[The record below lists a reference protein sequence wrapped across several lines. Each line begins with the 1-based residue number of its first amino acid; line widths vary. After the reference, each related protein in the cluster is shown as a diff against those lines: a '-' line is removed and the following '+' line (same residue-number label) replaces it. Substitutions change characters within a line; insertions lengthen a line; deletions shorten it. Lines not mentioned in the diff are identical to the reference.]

1 MCVARN
7 MKAGNLLS
15 SVYRL
20 AFRLALVAGF
30 AAVAPS
36 AFAFPVD
43 TRAREA
49 YLVDYETGTVL
60 YDKNG
65 DVPMPPSSMSKLM
78 TTAMVFERLKEGSLS
93 FDDVFRVSQ
102 TAWRKG
108 GAASG
113 GSTMFL
119 APNSEVRVEDLLRGV
134 IIQSG
139 NDACIALA
147 ENLMGTEEAFASAM
161 NKKAKEIGLTGS
173 YFMNSTGLPDEGHVM
188 TPRDLAVLAKYLI
201 RYFPEYYSMY
211 AEKEFTH
218 NKIRQQNRNPLLYTM
233 TGADGLK
240 TGHTSAAG
248 YGLTASA
255 QRGDRRLILV
265 INGLKSM
272 QERADEANRL
282 MDWGFANFENR
293 TLFVAG
299 DAVSSADVW
308 LGEQE
313 VVPLAVAQDVRLTL
327 PRRASRNL
335 EMKAVFTGPV
345 PAPVQKG
352 QSIGTLRISGT
363 DMAQAI
369 EIPLVAAADVQKL
382 GLFGRIGAA
391 INHMLFGSA
400 HKDDGETVLTVS
412 VRS

>member
-1 MCVARN
+1 MSIVCNSTRKTSVLEAC
-7 MKAGNLLS
+7 LL
-15 SVYRL
+15 
-20 AFRLALVAGF
+20 A
-30 AAVAPS
+30 AAVAVTVVAAP
-36 AFAFPVD
+36 ATAMD
-43 TRAREA
+43 TKAREA
-49 YLVDYETGTVL
+49 YLIDFETGSVL

-65 DVPMPPSSMSKLM
+65 HVPMPPSSMSKLM
-78 TTAMVFERLKEGSLS
+78 TTVMVFERLREGSLS

-119 APNSEVRVEDLLRGV
+119 DPNSEVRVEDLLNGV

-139 NDACIALA
+139 NDACIVLA
-147 ENLMGTEEAFASAM
+147 ENLMGTEEGFADSM
-161 NKKAKEIGLTGS
+161 NKKAKEIGLSGS
-173 YFMNSTGLPDEGHVM
+173 NFVNSTGLPDEGHVM
-188 TPRDLAVLAKYLI
+188 TPHDLVTLSKYI
-201 RYFPEYYSMY
+201 IKTFPEYYTMYSM
-211 AEKEFTH
+211 KDFTY

-240 TGHTSAAG
+240 TGHTSIAG

-282 MDWGFANFENR
+282 MDWGFANFENK

-299 DAVSSADVW
+299 DTVSLADVW
-308 LGEQE
+308 LGEQQT
-313 VVPLAVAQDVRLTL
+313 VPLAVAEDVRLTL

-335 EMKAVFTGPV
+335 DMKAVFAGPV

-352 QSIGTLRISGT
+352 QPIGKLVISGT
-363 DMAQAI
+363 DMPQPV
-369 EIPLVAAADVQKL
+369 EISLVAAADVVRL

-391 INHMLFGSA
+391 INHMLFGSGQ
-400 HKDDGETVLTVS
+400 KEDGEITMTIS
-412 VRS
+412 AKG

>member
-1 MCVARN
+1 MSIVCNSTRKTSVLEAC
-7 MKAGNLLS
+7 LL
-15 SVYRL
+15 
-20 AFRLALVAGF
+20 A
-30 AAVAPS
+30 AAVAVTVVAAP
-36 AFAFPVD
+36 ATAMD
-43 TRAREA
+43 TKAREA
-49 YLVDYETGTVL
+49 YLIDFETGSVL

-65 DVPMPPSSMSKLM
+65 HVPMPPSSMSKLM
-78 TTAMVFERLKEGSLS
+78 TTVMVFERLREGSLS

-119 APNSEVRVEDLLRGV
+119 DPNSEVRVEDLLNGV

-139 NDACIALA
+139 NDACIVLA
-147 ENLMGTEEAFASAM
+147 ENLMGTEEGFADSM
-161 NKKAKEIGLTGS
+161 NKKAKEIGLSGS
-173 YFMNSTGLPDEGHVM
+173 NFVNSTGLPDEGHVM
-188 TPRDLAVLAKYLI
+188 TPHDLVTLSKYI
-201 RYFPEYYSMY
+201 IKTFPEYYTMYSM
-211 AEKEFTH
+211 KDFTY

-240 TGHTSAAG
+240 TGHTSIAG

-282 MDWGFANFENR
+282 MDWGFANFENK

-299 DAVSSADVW
+299 DTVSLADVW
-308 LGEQE
+308 LGEQQT
-313 VVPLAVAQDVRLTL
+313 VPLAVAEDVRLTL

-335 EMKAVFTGPV
+335 DMKAVFAGPV

-352 QSIGTLRISGT
+352 QPIGKLVISGT
-363 DMAQAI
+363 DMPQPV
-369 EIPLVAAADVQKL
+369 EISLVAAADVVRL

-391 INHMLFGSA
+391 INHMLFGSGQ
-400 HKDDGETVLTVS
+400 KEDGETTMTIS
-412 VRS
+412 AKG

>member
-7 MKAGNLLS
+7 MKAGNPLLS
-15 SVYRL
+15 VSRL
-20 AFRLALVAGF
+20 AFRLALLAGF

-43 TRAREA
+43 TKAREA

-201 RYFPEYYSMY
+201 RHFPEYYSMY

-313 VVPLAVAQDVRLTL
+313 IVPLAVAQDVRLTL

-352 QSIGTLRISGT
+352 QPVGTLRISGT

-391 INHMLFGSA
+391 INHMLFGAA

-412 VRS
+412 AKS